1 MPPKPKYSREDIIET
16 AMDIIRDSSPEM
28 ITAQEIGR
36 RMGSS
41 SRPMFTWFNTLEEL
55 RAAAKDR
62 AWEIY
67 DGYVER
73 GLEMTP
79 AFKGFAMA
87 YVRFASREPSLFRL
101 LFMRKAEPMNLLEF
115 LNREGHLEAVRK
127 TIMETFRL
135 GPEEADRLYENL
147 WIYVHGIATL
157 LASGAVQMTDGE
169 IAGRLGTIC
178 RGMLITLRLPE
189 DARTGIMPDKDT
201 VVPGT
206 VEDYLKTI

>member
-1 MPPKPKYSREDIIET
+1 MTMKEYLDQGPLLEQRIQYHT
-16 AMDIIRDSSPEM
+16 
-28 ITAQEIGR
+28 R
-36 RMGSS
+36 R
-41 SRPMFTWFNTLEEL
+41 LEEL

-115 LNREGHLEAVRK
+115 LNRLFHFVGIIRH
-127 TIMETFRL
+127 TRL
-135 GPEEADRLYENL
+135 D
-147 WIYVHGIATL
+147 
-157 LASGAVQMTDGE
+157 Q
-169 IAGRLGTIC
+169 
-178 RGMLITLRLPE
+178 LPE
-189 DARTGIMPDKDT
+189 PIPCSLQVYAHGVKPRR
-201 VVPGT
+201 
-206 VEDYLKTI
+206 